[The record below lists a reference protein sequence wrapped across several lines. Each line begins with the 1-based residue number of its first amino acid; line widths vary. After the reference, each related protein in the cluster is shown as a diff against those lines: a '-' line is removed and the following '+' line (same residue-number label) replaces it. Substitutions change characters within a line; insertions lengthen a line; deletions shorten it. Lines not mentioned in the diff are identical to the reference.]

1 MIVSGRVNLFGSSS
15 LVAEW
20 MMFGVPLQH
29 PLGFKEHPLEDADM
43 SIFQSHG
50 FYGIS
55 NFSCHPIGVYVSLSL
70 RIQVCPKK
78 GINYPYI
85 PILRMGLE
93 PSILL

>member
-1 MIVSGRVNLFGSSS
+1 MGIFMGELLVSGRVNLFGSSS

-50 FYGIS
+50 FYGIP
-55 NFSCHPIGVYVSLSL
+55 NVLCHPIGVCF
-70 RIQVCPKK
+70 IIPKNP
-78 GINYPYI
+78 G
-85 PILRMGLE
+85 M
-93 PSILL
+93 S